1 MTSIPATGPI
11 VITPNV
17 LASTLDNGLL
27 SNQASLASLEQQI
40 ATGNAINTPSDNPAG
55 ASTMLQLQANLQRA
69 NQYSTNAQDGVGW
82 LTLANSTVSSM
93 ISQMQSV
100 ISLVQGVSGSALT
113 SQKATLTS
121 TADQIQGSLQELINL
136 GNTTYEGSQP
146 IFAGT
151 AAQAFSTNGTYV
163 GAGNAP
169 TRTVA
174 PGTQV
179 AVSVTGDQIFQSS
192 AGNLI
197 APGGLLAGVVSD
209 LKANNAAGAEAQ
221 LGNLQTAL
229 SQMETAAG
237 SLGAQQQQMSGF
249 SQQATSSSTALQQE
263 LGAVQS
269 TNMAEAIT
277 SLQLQQTSYQEAL
290 YATSQ
295 LSTDSLAKYL

>member
-1 MTSIPATGPI
+1 LTSIPATGPI